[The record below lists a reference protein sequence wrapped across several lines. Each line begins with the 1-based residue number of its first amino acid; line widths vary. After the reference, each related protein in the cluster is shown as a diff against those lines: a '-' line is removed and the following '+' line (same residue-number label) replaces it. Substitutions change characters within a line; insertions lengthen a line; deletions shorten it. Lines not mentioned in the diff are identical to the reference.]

1 MSRVRYFNSYAP
13 RLDPRGYG
21 SVVANLMRQAIDNE
35 PLTVHGDGSQT
46 RCFTYVDDTV
56 EGTLRAALDLR
67 GEGQIFNVG
76 NDHETSIID
85 LATTI
90 IAMTGSSS
98 VVQHV
103 SYEQRFGK
111 GFEDTKRRIPDVQ
124 RARAVLDFNAG
135 VSLQDGLQR
144 TLAWWRATHR

>member
-1 MSRVRYFNSYAP
+1 
-13 RLDPRGYG
+13 
-21 SVVANLMRQAIDNE
+21 
-35 PLTVHGDGSQT
+35 
-46 RCFTYVDDTV
+46 
-56 EGTLRAALDLR
+56 
-67 GEGQIFNVG
+67 
-76 NDHETSIID
+76 
-85 LATTI
+85 
-90 IAMTGSSS
+90 
-98 VVQHV
+98 VQHV